1 LIAQQKE
8 NMTRIHDALRKAA
21 QEEATNPGREDS
33 LVAAK
38 RGATRQEGSPATDTE
53 NVFVMPGGEGK
64 EPPTQ
69 LTYELLLARCRHPH
83 WSPDPKTILF
93 FSAQNHTYGTEEFRT
108 LRSRLYQIR
117 ANQPLRTVLI
127 TSALPGEGKSFTVA
141 NLALTIARQHER
153 RVLMVDADLRLPNL
167 HGSLGAPLTP
177 GLSDYLL
184 GEADELSII
193 QKGSRPNLFF
203 IPGGKPIS
211 NPAELLGNGRLKNL
225 LRRLAPVFDWILLDS
240 PPVVPISDACLLSE
254 LCDGV
259 LMVVKAAAT
268 PVELAQKA
276 CREFQGKGKPLVG
289 VVLNRVKRGASY
301 SSYYYN
307 HYPPAAEIGSDK
319 S

>member
-1 LIAQQKE
+1 
-8 NMTRIHDALRKAA
+8 MTRIHDALRKAA
-21 QEEATNPGREDS
+21 QEEATNPGLEDS
-33 LVAAK
+33 LVAA
-38 RGATRQEGSPATDTE
+38 RRAARQEGSPATDTE
-53 NVFVMPGGEGK
+53 NVVVMGVGEGK

-69 LTYELLLARCRHPH
+69 LTYELLLARCRHTH

-93 FSAQNHTYGTEEFRT
+93 FNTQNHTYGTEEFRT
-108 LRSRLYQIR
+108 LRSRFYQIR
-117 ANQPLRTVLI
+117 AKQPLRTVLV

-167 HGSLGAPLTP
+167 HSLLGAPLTP

-203 IPGGKPIS
+203 IPGGKLIS
-211 NPAELLGNGRLKNL
+211 NPTELIGNGRLKNL
-225 LRRLAPVFDWILLDS
+225 LRRLAPTFDWILLDS

-289 VVLNRVKRGASY
+289 VVLNRVKRTASY

-307 HYPPAAEIGSDK
+307 HYPPAAKIGSDK